1 MHVALLSHMGG
12 VQIGGSVVVGHF
24 SQEEVALSLTAVH
37 GPLAT
42 ASWEIQMS
50 KTFSEKLNGP
60 SPALRTGKVW
70 SPVDDSSFT
79 LDNSDKFCL
88 LWKPCAKCVGIS
100 T

>member
-1 MHVALLSHMGG
+1 MHVALLSHIGG

-70 SPVDDSSFT
+70 SPVNDSSFT
-79 LDNSDKFCL
+79 
-88 LWKPCAKCVGIS
+88 
-100 T
+100 